1 MSKQHLSILPTR
13 SVLAR
18 RGRIGTRR
26 QRTPWAAIALFLI
39 PLMIFYVLF
48 VVYPLIATFWNSFHT
63 IEFNMGRQVLTF
75 VGLENYTALLQDNIM
90 RTAMVNTIIWGVV
103 GPAIEVVFATS
114 LALLVFF
121 KVPFYRFFRTA
132 WFTPMLVSGV
142 IVGLVFRWIFNNEWG
157 LINTALR
164 GIGLDNLAVNWLG
177 RRDTPLAV
185 VIFVHFWATFGF
197 SFVLVLAGLSAIPND
212 LIEAARVDGAKVR
225 QIITHIILPMLRPTL
240 ITVTILSFM
249 GKMKAFNVVWVLTG
263 GGPLHASETVATY
276 VQKRAF
282 AWRTLDL
289 GYPSAIAVFWFGVVL
304 VGVLL
309 LRYLLNRGSNKRQSG
324 T

>member
-1 MSKQHLSILPTR
+1 M
-13 SVLAR
+13 
-18 RGRIGTRR
+18 
-26 QRTPWAAIALFLI
+26 
-39 PLMIFYVLF
+39 
-48 VVYPLIATFWNSFHT
+48 
-63 IEFNMGRQVLTF
+63 TF
-75 VGLENYTALLQDNIM
+75 VGLDNYKALLDDSIF
-90 RTAMVNTIIWGVV
+90 RTAMQNTITWGII
-103 GPAIEVVFATS
+103 GPVIEVVFSTG

-121 KVPFYRFFRTA
+121 KVPFYKFFRTA

-164 GIGLDNLAVNWLG
+164 GIGLDALAVNWLG
-177 RRDTPLAV
+177 RRDTPLGV
-185 VIFVHFWATFGF
+185 VIFVQFWATFGF

-240 ITVTILSFM
+240 ITVTLLSFM

-282 AWRTLDL
+282 AWRTFDL
-289 GYPSAIAVFWFGVVL
+289 GYPSAIAVFWFGIVL
-304 VGVLL
+304 VGVVLL
-309 LRYLLNRGSNKRQSG
+309 NYLLKRGSKKHESG

>member
-1 MSKQHLSILPTR
+1 MVKDNVSALQVSTAG
-13 SVLAR
+13 SR
-18 RGRIGTRR
+18 RMKVRR
-26 QRTPWAAIALFLI
+26 KRTPWGAIALFLI

-48 VVYPLIATFWNSFHT
+48 VLYPLAATVWNSFHT
-63 IEFNMGRQVLTF
+63 IEYNLGRQVMTF
-75 VGLENYTALLQDNIM
+75 VGLDNYIALTEDRIF
-90 RTAMVNTIIWGVV
+90 RTAMENTIIWGVA
-103 GPAIEVVFATS
+103 GPIIELVFATF

-121 KVPFYRFFRTA
+121 KVPFYKVFRTA

-142 IVGLVFRWIFNNEWG
+142 IVGLVFRWILNNEWG

-164 GIGLDNLAVNWLG
+164 GVGLDALALNWLG
-177 RRDTPLAV
+177 RRDTPLWV
-185 VIFVHFWATFGF
+185 VIFVHFWSTFGF
-197 SFVLVLAGLSAIPND
+197 SFVLILAGLSAIPHD

-225 QIITHIILPMLRPTL
+225 QIIARIILPMLRGTL
-240 ITVTILSFM
+240 ITVTLLSFM

-304 VGVLL
+304 VGVIM
-309 LRYLLNRGSNKRQSG
+309 LRYFLNRGSRR
-324 T
+324 